1 MPDTVHH
8 VMWYTVYDD
17 KTDEI
22 IASGTADM
30 IVQQMGYASRN
41 SFFSAVCHAKH
52 KKRQPP
58 AALHLPCGEDP
69 SGGHKRKGRYIMKII
84 IEEHGDMVSIDFKGP
99 DKHALHAQELLMMA
113 TIESMVVKLRT
124 NLTDA
129 EVEDLMDKFGKY
141 MKSSAIARYKLG
153 PTTNMAGFSD
163 KEAAFLSKL
172 FNL

>member
-1 MPDTVHH
+1 MAKPCS
-8 VMWYTVYDD
+8 WYTVYSA

-52 KKRQPP
+52 KKDNPRR
-58 AALHLPCGEDP
+58 ALHLPCGEDP
-69 SGGHKRKGRYIMKII
+69 AGGHKRKGRYSMKII
-84 IEEHGDMVSIDFKGP
+84 IEEIGDRIAISFTGKGKKS
-99 DKHALHAQELLMMA
+99 DRIKLLMMV
-113 TIESMVVKLRT
+113 MVETLVDGLVSD
-124 NLTDA
+124 LTDA
-129 EVEDLMDKFGKY
+129 QLQDAASIFANE
-141 MKSSAIARYKLG
+141 MKTVVIARYKMNLADRKEEFTG
-153 PTTNMAGFSD
+153 

>member
-52 KKRQPP
+52 KKDNPR
-58 AALHLPCGEDP
+58 
-69 SGGHKRKGRYIMKII
+69 RRYIYHVEKI
-84 IEEHGDMVSIDFKGP
+84 P
-99 DKHALHAQELLMMA
+99 
-113 TIESMVVKLRT
+113 R
-124 NLTDA
+124 
-129 EVEDLMDKFGKY
+129 ED
-141 MKSSAIARYKLG
+141 I
-153 PTTNMAGFSD
+153 NE
-163 KEAAFLSKL
+163 KEGTE
-172 FNL
+172 